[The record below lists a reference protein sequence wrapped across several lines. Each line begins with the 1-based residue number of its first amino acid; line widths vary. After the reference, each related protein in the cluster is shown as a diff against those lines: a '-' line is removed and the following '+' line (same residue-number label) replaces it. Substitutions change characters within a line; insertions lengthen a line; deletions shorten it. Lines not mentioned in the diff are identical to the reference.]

1 MRRKHHFCLI
11 SPALQ
16 RRQPKHRKV
25 ERLSK
30 HHTAGTWQNTVR
42 ARWPQPGAQ
51 APETTS
57 WCITHSCPQGT
68 CPKSPLDT
76 QGKLEEGVPRQGDY
90 NPTLQMGRQRTR
102 RAKLVA
108 RDCTE
113 SELPTISTQWIS
125 VCPVLCLQLLSK
137 WGITVIPVLHR
148 RNLRLS

>member
-1 MRRKHHFCLI
+1 MGSTSDSWVRLRFNETLKN
-11 SPALQ
+11 S
-16 RRQPKHRKV
+16 RKV

-30 HHTAGTWQNTVR
+30 HHTAGTWQNTVG

-125 VCPVLCLQLLSK
+125 VCPVLCLHESIHEVELK
-137 WGITVIPVLHR
+137 AA
-148 RNLRLS
+148 